1 MRFEGRLRADLIDRS
16 WSIYLCLTDAFTLPD
31 DFHLEF
37 PGAVETALITG
48 ALHIAL
54 PIRADLT
61 LSLREEYASDRL
73 RLTVNHY
80 SYNVIDS
87 HGDNLFRADN
97 LPFHETDYRGRALTH
112 PPHHMHDARGKVLS
126 FSGQIEDF
134 IRHAKTFTA
143 PQ

>member
-1 MRFEGRLRADLIDRS
+1 MRFEGRVRADLIDRC

-31 DFHLEF
+31 NFHLEY
-37 PGAVETALITG
+37 PAAVETALIAG

-54 PIRADLT
+54 PIGTNLT
-61 LSLREEYASDRL
+61 VSLREEYDFDRL
-73 RLTVNHY
+73 RLTVSRY

-97 LPFHETDYRGRALTH
+97 LPFHKTDYRGRVLTH

-134 IRHAKTFTA
+134 IRHAKTFLA
-143 PQ
+143 SR

>member
-1 MRFEGRLRADLIDRS
+1 MRFEGRQRADLIDRC
-16 WSIYLCLTDAFTLPD
+16 WSIYLCLTEAFTLSD
-31 DFHLEF
+31 NFHLEF

-48 ALHIAL
+48 ALHIAF
-54 PIRADLT
+54 PIRANLT
-61 LSLREEYASDRL
+61 LSLREEYAFDRR
-73 RLTVNHY
+73 RLTVNRY

-97 LPFHETDYRGRALTH
+97 LPFHRTDYRGRALTH

-134 IRHAKTFTA
+134 IRHAKTLLA
-143 PQ
+143 SQ